1 MKVALLEPL
10 GVPEATIRELA
21 APIEAAGHEFVS
33 YPEKTTDAAELARRS
48 AGVDVVMIAN
58 NPYPAE
64 VVRGAGALKL
74 VAVAFTG
81 IDHVGLDA
89 CRERGVTVCN
99 CAGYS
104 DVSVAELTV
113 GLTID
118 VLRHVVPADAAVRA
132 GGTSAG
138 LMGREIAGKTVGIV
152 GTGHIGCAAGRL
164 FRAFGARVLGYAR
177 HESAAAAEAGIE
189 QVGLA
194 ELLAQSDIVSLHVPL
209 NDGTRG
215 WFDADKISA
224 MKDGAVFVNCARGAI
239 VDNDALAAALDS
251 GKLSGAG
258 VDVFDMEPPLPV
270 GYALASAKNCVLTPH
285 VAFLT
290 EEAMQRRAK
299 IEFDNVSA
307 WLAGHPQNVCAL

>member
-33 YPEKTTDAAELARRS
+33 FAEKTTDVAELARRS
-48 AGVDVVMIAN
+48 EGADVVMIAN

-64 VVRGAGALKL
+64 VVRAADRLKMI
-74 VAVAFTG
+74 AVAFTG

-99 CAGYS
+99 CVGYS

-118 VLRHVVPADAAVRA
+118 VLRHVVPAYAAVRA

-152 GTGHIGCAAGRL
+152 GTGHIGCAVGRL

-209 NDGTRG
+209 NDSTRG
-215 WFDADKISA
+215 WFDADKLSA
-224 MKDGAVFVNCARGAI
+224 MKDGAVFINCARGAI
-239 VDNDALAAALDS
+239 VDNDALAAALAS

-258 VDVFDMEPPLPV
+258 VDVFDMEPPLPE

-290 EEAMQRRAK
+290 KEAMQRRAK
-299 IEFDNVSA
+299 IEFDNVTA
-307 WLAGHPQNVCAL
+307 WLAGKPQNVCAL